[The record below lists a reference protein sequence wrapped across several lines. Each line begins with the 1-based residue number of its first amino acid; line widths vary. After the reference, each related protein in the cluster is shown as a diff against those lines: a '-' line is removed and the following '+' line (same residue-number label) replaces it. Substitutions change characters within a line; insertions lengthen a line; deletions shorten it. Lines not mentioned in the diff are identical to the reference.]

1 MILGRRFD
9 IDFVRPP
16 GVAPSVR
23 WLLAAGVLA
32 LAVVG
37 FRCERERES
46 GQALQQQQADLTA
59 HLDREREATDRRR
72 VVVTRADPQ
81 VQAQATEV
89 LAELHRPWRGLFE
102 QLEADRVG
110 GVHLEQIAIDAR
122 FESLQVQAEARSLGD
137 VLRFVEQLPGAGP
150 IVAVQLASHELRS
163 VPIGQVVDARIS
175 ARISALDDA
184 GAARA
189 AP

>member
-1 MILGRRFD
+1 
-9 IDFVRPP
+9 
-16 GVAPSVR
+16 
-23 WLLAAGVLA
+23 
-32 LAVVG
+32 
-37 FRCERERES
+37 
-46 GQALQQQQADLTA
+46 
-59 HLDREREATDRRR
+59 
-72 VVVTRADPQ
+72 
-81 VQAQATEV
+81 
-89 LAELHRPWRGLFE
+89 
-102 QLEADRVG
+102 
-110 GVHLEQIAIDAR
+110 VHLEQIAIDAR

-184 GAARA
+184 AARRA